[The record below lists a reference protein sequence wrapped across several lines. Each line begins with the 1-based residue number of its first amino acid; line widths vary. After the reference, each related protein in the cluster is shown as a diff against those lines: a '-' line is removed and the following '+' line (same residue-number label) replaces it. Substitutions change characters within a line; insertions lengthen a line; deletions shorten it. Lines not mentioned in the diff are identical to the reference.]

1 MTKETLRKAVETEKG
16 APRRNRAVSVRLSS
30 AEHRLLFQA
39 AKREGLLPST
49 LARVLV
55 VAGLAEL
62 AAERGRL

>member
-1 MTKETLRKAVETEKG
+1 MTKETLRKAVETEKT
-16 APRRNRAVSVRLSS
+16 APRRDRALSVRLSA
-30 AEHRLLFQA
+30 AEHRLLFKV